1 MPAHLFDLTGRVA
14 VVTGGATGLGLG
26 MAEALKGLGCT
37 VSIWGRREEV
47 VAKAAKALDAHSQV
61 CDVADKK
68 AVDAALSQTL
78 SDLGRVD
85 GMFANAG
92 IGGTRSSSLAR
103 GVDDW
108 EDILAINVKG
118 VAYCCRAA
126 AEHMVERAK
135 TGDPFGRLV
144 ATSSLAST
152 QGAPGNEPYS
162 ATKGAVNSL
171 MRSLAGELARFEIT
185 ANAILPGFAI
195 SDMTAELM
203 ADDRFNDAVMRRL
216 KMRRNNKLRYGEPA
230 DYGGIAAYL
239 MSEASGYH
247 TGDCFTIDG
256 GFALG

>member
-14 VVTGGATGLGLG
+14 IVTGGATGLGLG
-26 MAEALKGLGCT
+26 IAEALNGLGCT
-37 VSIWGRREEV
+37 VSIWGRRDNI
-47 VAKAAKALDAHSQV
+47 VAKAAGELGVHSQI
-61 CDVADKK
+61 CDVADKD
-68 AVDAALSQTL
+68 AVDAAFAQTL

-92 IGGTRSSSLAR
+92 IGGTPGSSLSR
-103 GVDDW
+103 KSEDW
-108 EDILAINVKG
+108 CDILNINVKG

-135 TGDPFGRLV
+135 KGDPFGRLV

-162 ATKGAVNSL
+162 ASKGAVNSL

-195 SDMTAELM
+195 SDMTDELM
-203 ADDRFNDAVMRRL
+203 KSERFNAAVMPRL
-216 KMRRNNKLRYGEPA
+216 KMRRDNKPRYGEA
-230 DYGGIAAYL
+230 SDYGGIAAYL
-239 MSEASGYH
+239 MSDASGYH

>member
-26 MAEALKGLGCT
+26 MAEALKSLGCT
-37 VSIWGRREEV
+37 VSIWGRREDV
-47 VAKAAKALDAHSQV
+47 VAKAAGELGAHSQI

-68 AVDAALSQTL
+68 AVDAAMAQTL

-92 IGGTRSSSLAR
+92 VGGSRGSSLSR

-108 EDILAINVKG
+108 ENILTINVKG

-135 TGDPFGRLV
+135 NGDPFGRLV

-171 MRSLAGELARFEIT
+171 MRSLAGEFARYEIT
-185 ANAILPGFAI
+185 ANAILPGFAV
-195 SDMTAELM
+195 SDMTADLM
-203 ADDRFNDAVMRRL
+203 ANERFNAAVIPRL
-216 KMRRNNKLRYGEPA
+216 KMTRNQKPRYGEPA

-239 MSEASGYH
+239 MSNTSGYH

-256 GFALG
+256 GFALA